1 VPAGILLFTISEE
14 IKPQTVTATITEHPA
29 VHCIGVI
36 LRSIPTGSWLIRLS
50 QRNIELAWLT
60 GRLMPDFKTTADL
73 RKNNG
78 TAVREVRREFVVL
91 F

>member
-1 VPAGILLFTISEE
+1 MLFTILEE
-14 IKPQTVTATITEHPA
+14 TKPQTVAATITEHPT
-29 VHCIGVI
+29 VHCVGVI
-36 LRSIPTGSWLIRLS
+36 FRSIATGRHLAHSPS
-50 QRNIELAWLT
+50 QRNIELVGLT

-78 TAVREVRREFVVL
+78 TAIREVRREFVVL